1 MSIARQR
8 KGKKTTVSIVGS
20 GRLGTALAKALFTS
34 GYEIQA
40 VVARRI
46 AHARRATSLLSPAT
60 LALSEKDLQALPA
73 SKIIL
78 ITTPDGEISK
88 TAARIAALGT
98 APRGRTVL
106 HTSGALAA
114 SEVLAPLAAAGF
126 AAGSL
131 HPLVSISDPRTGSE
145 KLRGAFYCLEGDA
158 AARRVAQS
166 IVRDLEGHSFHID
179 SKHKPLYHAAAVMA
193 SGHVT
198 ALVAVATEM
207 LVQCG
212 LDLKTA
218 RRVLMPLLKSTVA
231 NLSLSEPEKALT
243 GTFAR
248 GDLITVRR
256 HLQALANNKGLSEAL
271 AAYKLL
277 GRRSLELAGKKID
290 AETRQEILHELQ

>member
-1 MSIARQR
+1 MSIARPP
-8 KGKKTTVSIVGS
+8 KSKKPTVSIVGS
-20 GRLGTALAKALFTS
+20 GRLGTALAKALRDS
-34 GYEIQA
+34 HYKIEA

-46 AHARRATSLLSPAT
+46 AQARLASSLLSPET
-60 LALSEKDLQALPA
+60 LALSENDLQVLPA

-78 ITTPDGEISK
+78 ITTPDGEILK
-88 TAARIAALGT
+88 TAARIAALKAAT
-98 APRGRTVL
+98 RGRTVL

-126 AAGSL
+126 ATGSL

-145 KLRGAFYCLEGDA
+145 KLRGAFYCLEGDTA
-158 AARRVAQS
+158 ATRIARS
-166 IVRDLEGHSFHID
+166 IVKDLEGHSFHID
-179 SKHKPLYHAAAVMA
+179 SDFKPLYHAAAVMA

-198 ALVAVATEM
+198 ALVALATEM

-212 LDLKTA
+212 LDKKTV
-218 RRVLMPLLKSTVA
+218 RRVLLPLLESTVA
-231 NLSLSEPEKALT
+231 NLAVAEPATALT

-248 GDLITVRR
+248 GDLVTVRR
-256 HLQALANNKGLSEAL
+256 HVQALSNKGLGEAL

-290 AETRQEILHELQ
+290 RETRRQILSELK